1 MIEKPPKR
9 KRSAWFAFYPDD
21 FAGGTRGM
29 SLAAK
34 GAFIDLLAYQFAN
47 GSIPLDDRT
56 LCRIIGAFPEEWQEI
71 RAEVLCKFEDEGGML
86 VNRRM
91 QKERDERNEIREKR
105 IQAVNKRW
113 NKTDTL
119 VCDLNKQTGYK
130 SNDLVYTSPSPSPS
144 PSKKKENPLAPKG
157 GIEFPPDFSDKRR
170 AAFATWAQYKREK
183 GQTYK
188 ATGWQTLLS
197 KFSHLS
203 DDQIQASIESS
214 MASNYAGIYEAR
226 GQMIETSEQAPK
238 PRKRLPANWREIAE
252 DLWGHPVQC
261 NEDDLT
267 PDQWGEV
274 YRNSKL

>member
-86 VNRRM
+86 INRRM

-119 VCDLNKQTGYK
+119 VSDLNKQTGYK

-144 PSKKKENPLAPKG
+144 PSKKKETPLTPKG
-157 GIEFPPDFSDKRR
+157 GIEFPADFSDKRR
-170 AAFATWAQYKREK
+170 AAFSTWARYKREK

-203 DDQIQASIESS
+203 DDQVLASIESS

-226 GQMIETSEQAPK
+226 GQILETSEQAPK
-238 PRKRLPANWREIAE
+238 PRRRLPSNWRETAE
-252 DLWGHPVQC
+252 ALWGHPVQC
-261 NEDDLT
+261 NEDELS
-267 PDQWGEV
+267 PDQWADV
-274 YRNSKL
+274 YRNSR

>member
-1 MIEKPPKR
+1 
-9 KRSAWFAFYPDD
+9 
-21 FAGGTRGM
+21 M

-71 RAEVLCKFEDEGGML
+71 RAEVLCKFEAEDGL
-86 VNRRM
+86 LINRRM

-113 NKTDTL
+113 NKRDTSVTVL
-119 VCDLNKQTGYK
+119 HEQTGYK
-130 SNDLVYTSPSPSPS
+130 SNDLVDTSPSPSPS
-144 PSKKKENPLAPKG
+144 PSKKKETPLTPKG

-170 AAFATWAQYKREK
+170 TAFSTWARYKKEK

-203 DDQIQASIESS
+203 DEQIQASIESS

-226 GQMIETSEQAPK
+226 GQIVELPQQAS
-238 PRKRLPANWREIAE
+238 RTKRLPANWRDIAE
-252 DLWGHPVQC
+252 ALWGHPVEC
-261 NEDDLT
+261 NEEDLT
-267 PDQWGEV
+267 PDQWGDV
-274 YRNSKL
+274 YRNSKP